1 MSRMTLSAAAT
12 RLSLALENLWLSVSE
27 LALTVQEDRPAAS
40 DLAAVDDLAER
51 VSEFQAELSSARTLL
66 AGDDGDDGDL
76 MLALPRIAAHL
87 DAFNLRY
94 WRDLRSLT
102 ALTALRQAARRRG
115 GELPAW
121 QRIVE
126 AGADRCEKP
135 LADATGA
142 LNVCWQEICHSS
154 MPRRSW

>member
-12 RLSLALENLWLSVSE
+12 QLSLALENLWLSVSE

-51 VSEFQAELSSARTLL
+51 VSEFQAELASARTLL
-66 AGDDGDDGDL
+66 AGDDRAL

-87 DAFNLRY
+87 DASNRRY
-94 WRDLRSLT
+94 WRDLRSFT

-142 LNVCWQEICHSS
+142 LNVCWQELCHSS
-154 MPRRSW
+154 MSRRSW